1 MICDKLA
8 EISNLLE
15 EFVQAIRN
23 KVICKAEIIEKF
35 AEKVKEFQLLPSFAF

>member
-1 MICDKLA
+1 MICDKHA

-35 AEKVKEFQLLPSFAF
+35 AEKVKGISIIT